1 MKHMSAG
8 GKHSYYVRRDG
19 ESVQEIRAR
28 RRYKRAKN
36 RNFAQNWRMKA
47 VILELQAEENK
58 VALQELHE
66 DIKNR
71 RAREKAEKEA
81 AQQKKRRE
89 NPVDLTGDETADVP
103 AARTESVVKRVQV
116 EEG

>member
-1 MKHMSAG
+1 
-8 GKHSYYVRRDG
+8 
-19 ESVQEIRAR
+19 
-28 RRYKRAKN
+28 
-36 RNFAQNWRMKA
+36 MKA